1 MGKVDLQVEV
11 DAELLARAAEKGVM
25 LGPALEEGIRAALAR
40 DQPDRPIGTVE
51 AARQQRE
58 LPETVKQAA
67 ARAWAA
73 ENAEALEAY
82 ARRVEDRGVF
92 GEDIRRW

>member
-40 DQPDRPIGTVE
+40 PEPGRPIGLAAAAEYRKKRPIDE
-51 AARQQRE
+51 A
-58 LPETVKQAA
+58 AA
-67 ARAWAA
+67 ARAWAE
-73 ENAEALEAY
+73 ENAAAIESHKQFI
-82 ARRVEDRGVF
+82 EDFGVF
-92 GEDIRRW
+92 GEDLRTW